1 MTYAKQKPE
10 LKLVISIGANI
21 PGILGDPI
29 RTIAAIRP
37 QIEKSIIEWN
47 VALNFPKIQS
57 QNVDKSL
64 SFKWAPLF
72 ETNPLGGPVDQPK
85 FINTVL
91 VVEGEE
97 FESVYPNEKA
107 AISLMKKFVEIEKIA
122 GRERSK
128 KEIFWGPRSLDIDFI
143 SWGGLQVNTE
153 NLILPHPRLSE
164 RNFVLIPLTEILSK
178 TQGKPK
184 RINSQNIWPESD
196 S

>member
-21 PGILGDPI
+21 PGTLGDPI
-29 RTIAAIRP
+29 RTIAAMRP

-72 ETNPLGGPVDQPK
+72 ETDPLGGPIDQPK

-91 VVEGEE
+91 VVEGEG
-97 FESVYPNEKA
+97 FSSVKPNKKA
-107 AISLMKKFVEIEKIA
+107 AIFLMKKFLELEKIA
-122 GRERSK
+122 GREREK
-128 KEIFWGPRSLDIDFI
+128 TEIVWGPRSLDIDFI
-143 SWGGLQVNTE
+143 SWGGLQINTE
-153 NLILPHPRLSE
+153 TLILPHRRLSE
-164 RNFVLIPLTEILSK
+164 RNFVLIPLAEVLSK
-178 TQGKPK
+178 SQGKPK
-184 RINSQNIWPESD
+184 RINSQNIWPE
-196 S
+196 